1 MKCGIGQSGQNCQ
14 IKPQNWQK
22 KVLFQLG
29 GESVAPTCRYGTL
42 YGHYCLLLLRFF
54 VSSLLG
60 HFCSDFEKYHSAS
73 WLLRFLVYLL
83 QKFELCFFA
92 THTWY
97 LSFFYTHIFWGLEI
111 LHSKVR
117 KFATTI
123 ASRQNRVVH
132 HSVQNYT
139 HSVKLHI

>member
-1 MKCGIGQSGQNCQ
+1 MWYWSEWSKLSN
-14 IKPQNWQK
+14 KAPK

-73 WLLRFLVYLL
+73 WLLRFLVPRKNQALL
-83 QKFELCFFA
+83 LHCLTLKENMVIQLCTENEESA
-92 THTWY
+92 GVQ
-97 LSFFYTHIFWGLEI
+97 L
-111 LHSKVR
+111 R
-117 KFATTI
+117 K
-123 ASRQNRVVH
+123 
-132 HSVQNYT
+132 
-139 HSVKLHI
+139 